1 MSVRIIE
8 CTEPTELYRHYD
20 GQTEPQPAYIELDTQ
35 AGTLLATYN
44 AEIGNGIPFS
54 AYHGLDRRYSIPIIT
69 AEAANHIMREIAPL
83 ADRVIAG
90 TEAEWD
96 GSNTVAKLNDDAHAA
111 EDEIEKILGCGYPY
125 SEHPFTDEDLVA
137 VWDVDGAVN
146 GDEVE
151 EYGITADTTDER
163 LDEIAAEI
171 TQNLADCGESGVAVV
186 TGLDAY
192 LAGLRQ
198 ELQEQQ
204 EPMSD
209 AEFRVLRESLGLTGD
224 WLAEHLGVS
233 PRTVRHWEQGK
244 YTIPYGVAKELRRLE
259 EETAGLVKE
268 TAAELLEAYKT
279 GPAPELVVYRT
290 DEDYLASGPEPARS
304 ASWHRAFVARV
315 AQQVPVTIAYD
326 A

>member
-20 GQTEPQPAYIELDTQ
+20 GETQAQPAYIELDTQ

-54 AYHGLDRRYSIPIIT
+54 VRHGLDRRYGIPIVT
-69 AEAANHIMREIAPL
+69 AEAANRIMQEIAPL

-96 GSNTVAKLNDDAHAA
+96 GSNTVAKLNDDARAA
-111 EDEIEKILGCGYPY
+111 EDEIEKFLGCGYPY

-137 VWDVDGAVN
+137 VWDVDGAVS

-171 TQNLADCGESGVAVV
+171 TRNLADCGDSAVAVV
-186 TGLDAY
+186 TGLDEY
-192 LAGLRQ
+192 LSGLRK
-198 ELQEQQ
+198 ELQDEA

-209 AEFRVLRESLGLTGD
+209 AEFQVLRESLGLTGD
-224 WLAEHLGVS
+224 WLAGHLGVS
-233 PRTVRHWEQGK
+233 PRTVRHWAQGK
-244 YTIPYGVAKELRRLE
+244 YTIPYGVAKTLRELE
-259 EETAGLVKE
+259 EETARLVEE
-268 TAAELLEAYKT
+268 TAAELLEQHKT
-279 GPAPELVVYRT
+279 GPTPELVVYRT
-290 DEDYLASGPEPARS
+290 DEDYLASGPEPVRS

-315 AQQVPVTIAYD
+315 AQQVPVTITYGA
-326 A
+326 